1 MSAVAVE
8 MEQSIKVDLG
18 CGPKAKEGFTGA
30 DKIDFKN
37 GNLVCDLGKDAWPW
51 ETSSVS
57 EAWCSHFLEH
67 LTNLD
72 GRFERVHFFNEL
84 WRVLKKDAKCT
95 LIVPHIFSIRYYGDP
110 THCEGFSEF
119 AFYYLDRAW
128 RKANAPHT
136 DIELNSKGYN
146 CDLGCVWGFSLHPTL
161 ATRNAEYQQ
170 HAQQFWLESR
180 QDLHSTIT
188 ARK

>member
-1 MSAVAVE
+1 MNALASEVAKP
-8 MEQSIKVDLG
+8 IRIDLG
-18 CGPKAKEGFTGA
+18 CGPKAKDGFIGVDA
-30 DKIDFKN
+30 IDFKN
-37 GNLVCDLGKDAWPW
+37 GNIVCDIGKDRWPW
-51 ETSSVS
+51 EDSMVD
-57 EAWCSHFLEH
+57 EAHCSHVLEH

-84 WRVLKKDAKCT
+84 HRVLKKGAKCT

-136 DIELNSKGYN
+136 DSEFNPKGYT
-146 CDLGCVWGFSLHPTL
+146 CDIGATWGFSLHPTL
-161 ATRNAEYQQ
+161 NTRNAEYQA
-170 HAQQFWLESR
+170 HAQLYWLESR
-180 QDLHSTIT
+180 QDLHATLE